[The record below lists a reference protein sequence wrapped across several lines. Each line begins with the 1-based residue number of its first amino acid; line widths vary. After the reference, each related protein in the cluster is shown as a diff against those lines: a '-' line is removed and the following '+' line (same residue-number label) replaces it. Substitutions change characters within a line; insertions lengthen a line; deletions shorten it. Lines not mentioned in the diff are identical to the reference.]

1 MGYNRENF
9 ARIKAEY
16 SNKYLKAREEADAR
30 RYELYDKIPELWRI
44 DTQLSSTCIKIM
56 DALGS
61 GKENFTERLDE
72 IRLLNSEYNK
82 KRAELLEAAGYPS
95 DYTDVRYE
103 CEACGDTGYVDT
115 KMCSCMKKALAMA
128 GYESSGLGGL
138 IGRQRFDNFSF
149 EYYTAGANRETMK
162 NNAQCLSDFANTIDG
177 SCSDNFLLFGG
188 TGLGK
193 THLSTAVAERVID
206 RGYDVVYTTAV
217 GMLGDFEEKRFGNSA
232 SGTRGRDTRDYYE
245 CDLLIIDDLGTEV
258 VNQFSLS
265 CIYDLLNSRI
275 NGKKSTMINTNLG
288 AKDIEGR
295 YGERIASRLFG
306 EYRPLRFVGSDVR
319 RQKLMKK

>member
-16 SNKYLKAREEADAR
+16 SNKYLKAREEADTR
-30 RYELYDKIPELWRI
+30 RYEIYTKIPEIWRI
-44 DTQLSSTCIKIM
+44 DAELSSTCMKIM

-61 GKENFTERLDE
+61 GKENVAERLEE
-72 IRLLNSEYNK
+72 IRLINSEYNR
-82 KRAELLEAAGYPS
+82 KRAKLMEEAGYPS
-95 DYTDVRYE
+95 DYTDVKYE

-115 KMCSCMKKALAMA
+115 KMCSCMKKALALA

-138 IGRQRFDNFSF
+138 IGRQRFDNFSL
-149 EYYTAGANRETMK
+149 EYYPVGDNREMMRS
-162 NNAQCLSDFANTIDG
+162 NAECLSEFAEHVG
-177 SCSDNFLLFGG
+177 SSSFDNFLLFGG

-193 THLSTAVAERVID
+193 THLSTAVAEKVID

-217 GMLGDFEEKRFGNSA
+217 GMLGDFEEKRFGSSA
-232 SGTRGRDTRDYYE
+232 SGTRLRDTRDYYE

-258 VNQFSLS
+258 INQFSLS

-288 AKDIEGR
+288 AKELEGR

-306 EYRPLRFVGSDVR
+306 EYRPLRFVGADIR
-319 RQKLMKK
+319 RQKLMRK